1 MSQDDLD
8 TLERDVEAARNR
20 VAGDVA
26 RLRKPAIVAD
36 FKNDVTS
43 KALSLKDELVQQ
55 ASDTASGTAQ
65 RVWSDLKG
73 RARANPGA
81 VFAIGAGLAWH
92 LARHPPITTVLVGL
106 GLTSLMRTDPLSEE
120 SPIVTR
126 ATELAGTVQETAREW
141 SAEGREAIAT
151 AAEKAREWS
160 TDGREAIETAA
171 DKAREWSADGRE
183 AIATAAEK
191 ARQWTGEAAETL
203 SHASSRVADLAQDS
217 GRRLSPYDS
226 QVRDS
231 YLLGVATLAI
241 GAAAV
246 ISMKRGAD

>member
-1 MSQDDLD
+1 MSQADLD

-26 RLRKPAIVAD
+26 RLRRPAIVAD

-43 KALSLKDELVQQ
+43 KALSLKDELVQR

-65 RVWSDLKG
+65 RVWTDLKD

-106 GLTSLMRTDPLSEE
+106 GLTSLMRTDPASGEL
-120 SPIVTR
+120 PIVTR
-126 ATELAGTVQETAREW
+126 ATELAGSVQETVREW
-141 SAEGREAIAT
+141 SA
-151 AAEKAREWS
+151 
-160 TDGREAIETAA
+160 DGREAIETAA
-171 DKAREWSADGRE
+171 DKAREWSAEGRE
-183 AIATAAEK
+183 AIETAAEK
-191 ARQWTGEAAETL
+191 AREWSEEARAAAGDTL
-203 SHASSRVADLAQDS
+203 SQVSSRAADLAQNS

-226 QVRDS
+226 EVRDS

-246 ISMKRGAD
+246 ISMRRGAD

>member
-1 MSQDDLD
+1 MSQADLD
-8 TLERDVEAARNR
+8 ALERDVEAARNR
-20 VAGDVA
+20 VAGDVS
-26 RLRKPAIVAD
+26 RLRRPAIVAD

-43 KALSLKDELVQQ
+43 KALSLKDELVQR

-65 RVWSDLKG
+65 RVWTDLKD

-106 GLTSLMRTDPLSEE
+106 GLTSLMRTDPASGEL
-120 SPIVTR
+120 PIVTR
-126 ATELAGTVQETAREW
+126 ATDLAGTVHETVREW
-141 SAEGREAIAT
+141 SAEGREAIGT
-151 AAEKAREWS
+151 VAE
-160 TDGREAIETAA
+160 
-171 DKAREWSADGRE
+171 KAREWSADGRE
-183 AIATAAEK
+183 AIETAAEK
-191 ARQWTGEAAETL
+191 AREWSGEARAAAGDTL
-203 SHASSRVADLAQDS
+203 SQVSSRAADLAQNS

-226 QVRDS
+226 EVRDS

-246 ISMKRGAD
+246 VSMRRGAD

>member
-20 VAGDVA
+20 VASDVA
-26 RLRKPAIVAD
+26 RLRKPAIVED
-36 FKNDVTS
+36 FKSDVTS
-43 KALSLKDELVQQ
+43 KALSLKDELIQK

-65 RVWSDLKG
+65 RVWSDLKD

-106 GLTSLMRTDPLSEE
+106 GLTSLMRTDPASGE
-120 SPIVTR
+120 SPMVTR
-126 ATELAGTVQETAREW
+126 ATELAGTVQETVREW
-141 SAEGREAIAT
+141 SADGREAIET
-151 AAEKAREWS
+151 VAEKAREWS

-171 DKAREWSADGRE
+171 EKAREWSEE
-183 AIATAAEK
+183 AG
-191 ARQWTGEAAETL
+191 QTL
-203 SHASSRVADLAQDS
+203 SHVSSRAAELAHDS

-246 ISMKRGAD
+246 ISMRRGAD